1 MIQIEQLGKRQHS
14 KASETYV
21 DVIFRY
27 DTKTEIR
34 TSVPIQY
41 RRTGTDIDA
50 FDNKAIDEYLS
61 KVYDDINPKNWANW
75 LKDQEIFWAEK
86 SRAGVTKPFFD
97 KLSEKFDYCCVNC
110 QLPNNPNWARRIQDL
125 KEFGYTIATKLS
137 EYCPHCGK
145 NTTHLILLPLKRGGL
160 TGYETWSP
168 ELRKRI
174 VSLLKSYD
182 VFEAKQVRKE
192 GLLPDH
198 KFSEIRWDE
207 ATKRESLENLTDEEI
222 LRDFQLLSNQRNQQK
237 REVCR
242 NCYQTGKRGIVYG
255 IPFFYEG
262 TENWDCSI
270 PKIGKEAEKGCIG
283 CGWYDIEK
291 WRQELIKKLQQT
303 D

>member
-1 MIQIEQLGKRQHS
+1 MIQIEQLGKREHL
-14 KASETYV
+14 KASETYI

-27 DTKTEIR
+27 DTKMEFK

-41 RRTGTDIDA
+41 RRTGTNVDA
-50 FDNKAIDEYLS
+50 SDGKAIDSYLS
-61 KVYDDINPKNWANW
+61 KVYDEINPINWANW
-75 LKDQEIFWAEK
+75 RKEQTKFWAGK
-86 SRAGVTKPFFD
+86 AGAEVTKSFFD
-97 KLSEKFDYCCVNC
+97 KLAENFDYCCVNC
-110 QLPNNPNWARRIQDL
+110 KLPNNPNWARRSQDL

-137 EYCPHCGK
+137 EYCPHCDK
-145 NTTHLILLPLKRGGL
+145 STTHLILLPLKRGSVI
-160 TGYETWSP
+160 GYEIWSP
-168 ELRKRI
+168 KLRKKI

-242 NCYQTGKRGIVYG
+242 NCYQTGKRGIIYG

-262 TENWDCSI
+262 TESWNPSI
-270 PKIGKEAEKGCIG
+270 PKIGKEAEKGCVG
-283 CGWYDIEK
+283 CAWYDIER
-291 WRQELIKKLQQT
+291 WRKELIKQLQQT

>member
-1 MIQIEQLGKRQHS
+1 MIQIEQLGKREHL
-14 KASETYV
+14 KASETYI

-27 DTKTEIR
+27 DTKMEFK

-41 RRTGTDIDA
+41 RRTGTNVDA
-50 FDNKAIDEYLS
+50 SDGKAIDSYLS
-61 KVYDDINPKNWANW
+61 KVYDEINPINWANW
-75 LKDQEIFWAEK
+75 RKEQTKFWAGK
-86 SRAGVTKPFFD
+86 ARAEVTKSFFD
-97 KLSEKFDYCCVNC
+97 KLAENFDYCCVNC
-110 QLPNNPNWARRIQDL
+110 KLPNNPNWARRSQDL
-125 KEFGYTIATKLS
+125 KDFGYTIATKLS
-137 EYCPHCGK
+137 EYCPHCDK
-145 NTTHLILLPLKRGGL
+145 STTHLILLPLKRGSVI
-160 TGYETWSP
+160 GYEIWSP
-168 ELRKRI
+168 KLRKKI

-242 NCYQTGKRGIVYG
+242 NCYQTGKRGIIYG

-262 TENWDCSI
+262 TESWNPSI
-270 PKIGKEAEKGCIG
+270 PKIGKEAEKGCVG
-283 CGWYDIEK
+283 CAWYDIER
-291 WRQELIKKLQQT
+291 WRKELIKQLQQT

>member
-1 MIQIEQLGKRQHS
+1 MIQIEQLDKREHS
-14 KASETYV
+14 KASETYI

-27 DTKTEIR
+27 DTNTELK

-50 FDNKAIDEYLS
+50 FDDKAIDSYLS
-61 KVYDDINPKNWANW
+61 KVYDEINPKNWDIWHKEQA
-75 LKDQEIFWAEK
+75 KFWAEK
-86 SRAGVTKPFFD
+86 SGAGVTKSFFD
-97 KLSEKFDYCCVNC
+97 KLAENFDYCCVNC
-110 QLPNNPNWARRIQDL
+110 KLPNNPNWARRIQDL

-137 EYCPHCGK
+137 EYCPHCKK
-145 NTTHLILLPLKRGGL
+145 NTTHLILLPLKRGGV

-168 ELRKRI
+168 ELRKKI

-182 VFEAKQVRKE
+182 AFEAKQVRKE

-207 ATKRESLENLTDEEI
+207 ATKRESLEDLTDEEI

-242 NCYQTGKRGIVYG
+242 NCYQTGKRGIIYG

-262 TENWDCSI
+262 TEDWNPSI

-283 CGWYDIEK
+283 CAWYDIER
-291 WRQELIKKLQQT
+291 WRQELIKRLQQT

>member
-1 MIQIEQLGKRQHS
+1 MIQIEQLGKREHL
-14 KASETYV
+14 KASETYI

-27 DTKTEIR
+27 DTKMEFK

-41 RRTGTDIDA
+41 RRTGTNVDA
-50 FDNKAIDEYLS
+50 SDGKAIDSYLS
-61 KVYDDINPKNWANW
+61 KVYDEINPINWANW
-75 LKDQEIFWAEK
+75 RKEQTKFWAGK
-86 SRAGVTKPFFD
+86 AGAEVTKSFFD
-97 KLSEKFDYCCVNC
+97 KLAENFDYCCVNC
-110 QLPNNPNWARRIQDL
+110 KLPNNPNWARRSQDL

-137 EYCPHCGK
+137 EYCPHCDK
-145 NTTHLILLPLKRGGL
+145 STTHLILLPLKRGSVI
-160 TGYETWSP
+160 GYEIWSP
-168 ELRKRI
+168 KLRKKI

-237 REVCR
+237 REGCR
-242 NCYQTGKRGIVYG
+242 NCYQTGKRGIIYG

-262 TENWDCSI
+262 TESWNPSI
-270 PKIGKEAEKGCIG
+270 PKIGKEAEKGCVG
-283 CGWYDIEK
+283 CAWYDIER
-291 WRQELIKKLQQT
+291 WRKELIKQLQQT